1 MRRVVR
7 IVYGRCLIYGCLEG
21 REQSETVM
29 MEEGV
34 KKEEGKG
41 AKGRKGSE
49 WSEHGVALS
58 CLES

>member
-1 MRRVVR
+1 MR